1 MASST
6 HHLPNP
12 YGTTAAP
19 PPTPSTQPNPLPS
32 SAPSADVLSRLLHRL
47 PPTLSLPTR
56 LSPPP
61 TTITTTTSPPLIS
74 LSPQNP
80 TLLTDLLSASCQFGF
95 FHLTNHSISP
105 QLARSAESDSL
116 SLFTL
121 SNDQKQIHF
130 PKNWPL
136 GFDCDDNE
144 DDDGTSSDS
153 FCFDSACSPESTEL
167 SLSSLREFTREMEK
181 VGLEVVEALSCA
193 VGFEN
198 PVREDPTR
206 VCSLMWISEGSPG
219 NTTVRFYPY
228 VVGLEYQI
236 RCRKYS
242 LLADSGWV
250 SDSPRVDSILVT
262 LGDIAQVVPMVYNH
276 AHQLEWFA
284 WCVTMLTMR
293 GETHAGQERKIKR
306 LMKSQEI
313 YEKQGRPFALSS
325 ETSHNRQRYAAKGD
339 DVEKLRMFAT
349 PRMDA
354 YLEQAKSFD
363 EDPSK
368 TLPSGELTF
377 SEVEKRFGVVD
388 GDGEAAGL
396 RWHHSLATE
405 AAAEDR
411 NWEVWSNGKMKKVRG
426 RPVPSFE
433 DGSNNNNAHCIS
445 MSLLVTLPLESMVS
459 PLLPKL
465 TVYNGEEDNQ
475 LNKED
480 DDDNGDTSADTREDG
495 AFKFNSFSFEDYAWR
510 IYHERLLLKDPLAR
524 YRI

>member
-262 LGDIAQVVPMVYNH
+262 LGDIAQV
-276 AHQLEWFA
+276 
-284 WCVTMLTMR
+284 
-293 GETHAGQERKIKR
+293 
-306 LMKSQEI
+306 
-313 YEKQGRPFALSS
+313 
-325 ETSHNRQRYAAKGD
+325 
-339 DVEKLRMFAT
+339 
-349 PRMDA
+349 
-354 YLEQAKSFD
+354 
-363 EDPSK
+363 
-368 TLPSGELTF
+368 
-377 SEVEKRFGVVD
+377 
-388 GDGEAAGL
+388 
-396 RWHHSLATE
+396 
-405 AAAEDR
+405 
-411 NWEVWSNGKMKKVRG
+411 WSNGKMKKVRG

>member
-19 PPTPSTQPNPLPS
+19 PPTPSTQPNPFPS

-153 FCFDSACSPESTEL
+153 FCFDSVCSPESTEL

-242 LLADSGWV
+242 LLADSGRV

-262 LGDIAQVVPMVYNH
+262 LGDIAQV
-276 AHQLEWFA
+276 
-284 WCVTMLTMR
+284 
-293 GETHAGQERKIKR
+293 
-306 LMKSQEI
+306 
-313 YEKQGRPFALSS
+313 
-325 ETSHNRQRYAAKGD
+325 
-339 DVEKLRMFAT
+339 
-349 PRMDA
+349 
-354 YLEQAKSFD
+354 
-363 EDPSK
+363 
-368 TLPSGELTF
+368 
-377 SEVEKRFGVVD
+377 
-388 GDGEAAGL
+388 
-396 RWHHSLATE
+396 
-405 AAAEDR
+405 
-411 NWEVWSNGKMKKVRG
+411 WSNGKIKKVRG

-465 TVYNGEEDNQ
+465 TVNNGEEDNQ